1 MRLALYCIKH
11 VSRYA
16 RNVLYDCA
24 MLLGSTSTQDQARLR
39 SLGLRRRS
47 WCTTPGSRSCCTR
60 AARRPATRTSLWRA
74 RRRSFLKLWRRTEWF
89 DFFCLSDSVFFFYL
103 CQTLSIGCLAAQIQI
118 QAHYSSPLVCHLLSF
133 VLWECLYHLPVDSMT
148 ISSSSALHYAL
159 PRML

>member
-47 WCTTPGSRSCCTR
+47 WSTTPGSRSCCTR

-89 DFFCLSDSVFFFYL
+89 DFFCLSDSVFFFFICVRL
-103 CQTLSIGCLAAQIQI
+103 CQLAVWLPRFRSRLTIPVPLCVTFCLLSCGSACIT
-118 QAHYSSPLVCHLLSF
+118 SPL
-133 VLWECLYHLPVDSMT
+133 
-148 ISSSSALHYAL
+148 IA
-159 PRML
+159 

>member
-47 WCTTPGSRSCCTR
+47 WSTTPGSRSCCTR

-89 DFFCLSDSVFFFYL
+89 DFFCLSDSVFFF
-103 CQTLSIGCLAAQIQI
+103 LSVSDSVNWLFGCPDSDPGSLFQ
-118 QAHYSSPLVCHLLSF
+118 SPCVSPFVFCLVG
-133 VLWECLYHLPVDSMT
+133 VPVSP
-148 ISSSSALHYAL
+148 
-159 PRML
+159 PR